1 MNSPIAEP
9 EPAQPPKAGG
19 RRFTYASGAKPLPGY
34 TIKRGVGHGGFGEVY
49 YAVSDAGK
57 ETALK
62 LIRRNLDVEIRGVTQ
77 CLNLKHPNLLTL
89 YDIREDEHGD
99 SWVVMEYV
107 SGESLEEVIAR
118 NPNGMPVE
126 EALRWFHGIA
136 AGCAYLHDH
145 GIVHR
150 DLKPGNIFLDEGI
163 VKIGDYGL
171 AKFIS
176 CSRRSGQTESV
187 GTVHYMAPE
196 IANGRY
202 GKEVDLYALGIILYE
217 MLTGHVPFDGESVG
231 EVLMK
236 HLTAEPSLDRVA
248 EPYRTAISRALT
260 KDPQR
265 RIHSAA
271 EMAAALPGATN
282 GFGAPRPLPAARLV
296 DDDFNQLK
304 PVVPPSLPPRAA
316 EYARPP
322 GGPPPLPGRHGD
334 ASPFREP
341 IARALHDGWRNL
353 RGWWASHE
361 LRGAPRVLVAVA
373 AVMGLL
379 FTIHIWV
386 PLLLVL
392 SVVYGI
398 YWVVREV
405 ALGPGASRALETIN
419 SRMDAHGWNG
429 PRSAPPPDPIAAWQ
443 PPPSSAPPPFP
454 RATVETAAY
463 GAGNGDTALAESP
476 ATSRRERLMRR
487 RQKADAITD
496 KSFRQRLT
504 ELTGAM
510 LLSPLVVMTIGLIA
524 ILIGRGS
531 LSGPTYVWLTFVAT
545 LGAWTILV
553 PAKCWEGRD
562 GEPIL
567 RRFTLMVLGLGLG
580 LIAWGLQQWFFV
592 DPQRMMF
599 GRPMRVATGDLA
611 GGFTEAAAYAVYFGF
626 LFLVPAWWQQA
637 DASRPGRINVFA
649 TAWVAAWAY
658 ILSQFWPFPQ
668 PLGAMV
674 AATISIALQMASQRN
689 QKQVRSEAA

>member
-1 MNSPIAEP
+1 MNSPVAEH
-9 EPAQPPKAGG
+9 EPAQPQKVAG
-19 RRFTYASGAKPLPGY
+19 RRFTYASGTRPLAGY

-107 SGESLEEVIAR
+107 AGESLEEVIAR
-118 NPNGMPVE
+118 HPNGMPLDEV
-126 EALRWFHGIA
+126 LRWFHGIV

-236 HLTAEPSLDRVA
+236 HLTAEPRLDRVA
-248 EPYRTAISRALT
+248 EPYRTVVARALT
-260 KDPQR
+260 KDPDR
-265 RIHSAA
+265 RVHSASDMTA
-271 EMAAALPGATN
+271 DLPPATG
-282 GFGAPRPLPAARLV
+282 GFSAPRPRLV
-296 DDDFNQLK
+296 GATGIDDGFSQLK
-304 PVVPPSLPPRAA
+304 PVTPPALSPRSPDAS
-316 EYARPP
+316 RPP
-322 GGPPPLPGRHGD
+322 YGPPPLPGQRSAGD
-334 ASPFREP
+334 NQFQEP
-341 IARALHDGWRNL
+341 VARALYNGWLNL
-353 RGWWASHE
+353 RGWWSSHE
-361 LRGAPRVLVAVA
+361 LQGVPRVLVTVA
-373 AVMGLL
+373 AVIGLL
-379 FTIHIWV
+379 FTIHLWV
-386 PLLLVL
+386 PLLLFL

-398 YWVVREV
+398 YWVIREIGQ
-405 ALGPGASRALETIN
+405 GPGR
-419 SRMDAHGWNG
+419 RRD
-429 PRSAPPPDPIAAWQ
+429 IAAHPPHWNDRYARSPHGQ
-443 PPPSSAPPPFP
+443 AHEPPSLARAP
-454 RATVETAAY
+454 VETAVY
-463 GAGNGDTALAESP
+463 GASNGDPALDSAATGP

-487 RQKADAITD
+487 RQRAQSLGE
-496 KSFRQRLT
+496 KSLRQRLT

-510 LLSPLVVMTIGLIA
+510 LLAPVVVLAAGLLAVLVGRVPLP
-524 ILIGRGS
+524 GS
-531 LSGPTYVWLTFVAT
+531 TYLWLMFVGT
-545 LGAWTILV
+545 LGAWTVLV
-553 PAKCWEGRD
+553 PAKCWEGRN

-567 RRFTLMVLGLGLG
+567 RRFTLMILGLGLG
-580 LIAWGLQQWFFV
+580 AVAYGLKEWFFV
-592 DPQRMMF
+592 NPQFSSNRNLF
-599 GRPMRVATGDLA
+599 SQIAPSGNL
-611 GGFTEAAAYAVYFGF
+611 GGFDEVAAYAVYFGF
-626 LFLVPAWWQQA
+626 LLLVPAWWKQA
-637 DASRPGRINVFA
+637 DASRPGRVNVFA
-649 TAWVAAWAY
+649 VAWVSAWAF

-668 PLGAMV
+668 LAGVMI
-674 AATISIALQMASQRN
+674 AATISIAVQIASPRD
-689 QKQVRSEAA
+689 QKTRSLEAA

>member
-1 MNSPIAEP
+1 MNSPIAEH
-9 EPAQPPKAGG
+9 EPAPPPKAGG
-19 RRFTYASGAKPLPGY
+19 RRFTYVSGAKPLPGY

-107 SGESLEEVIAR
+107 SGESLEDVIAR
-118 NPNGMPVE
+118 NPDGMPLD

-236 HLTAEPSLDRVA
+236 HLTAEPRLDRVA

-260 KDPQR
+260 KDPDR
-265 RIHSAA
+265 RIHSAGELAA
-271 EMAAALPGATN
+271 ELPPAN
-282 GFGAPRPLPAARLV
+282 GGFTAPRPRPVAIGI
-296 DDDFNQLK
+296 DDGFDKLK
-304 PVVPPSLPPRAA
+304 PVIPPSLPPRGKSQERAL
-316 EYARPP
+316 
-322 GGPPPLPGRHGD
+322 GGPPPLPGQSSSD

-341 IARALHDGWRNL
+341 IAKTLHDGWRNL
-353 RGWWASHE
+353 HGWWSSNE
-361 LRGAPRVLVAVA
+361 LRGLPRVLVTA
-373 AVMGLL
+373 AAIIGLL

-386 PLLLVL
+386 PLVVVL
-392 SVVYGI
+392 SVIYGV
-398 YWVVREV
+398 YWVVREI
-405 ALGPGASRALETIN
+405 ALGPAASRALENVN

-429 PRSAPPPDPIAAWQ
+429 P
-443 PPPSSAPPPFP
+443 P
-454 RATVETAAY
+454 RAQTPDVPRAPVETAVYA
-463 GAGNGDTALAESP
+463 AAVNGDPAPAEPPAL
-476 ATSRRERLMRR
+476 SRRERLMRR
-487 RQKADAITD
+487 RRKAELIAD
-496 KSFRQRLT
+496 KSVRQRLT
-504 ELTGAM
+504 EVTGAM
-510 LLSPLVVMTIGLIA
+510 LLAPVVVMTMGLLATLMGGGGI
-524 ILIGRGS
+524 
-531 LSGPTYVWLTFVAT
+531 SGPTFTWLTFVGT
-545 LGAWTILV
+545 LGTWTVLI
-553 PAKCWEGRD
+553 PAKIWEGRS

-580 LIAWGLQQWFFV
+580 VLAFGLQEWFLI
-592 DPQRMMF
+592 DPQRMVF
-599 GRPMRVATGDLA
+599 GRPMRMPTGDLS
-611 GGFTEAAAYAVYFGF
+611 GGLTQMAAYAVYFGF
-626 LFLVPAWWQQA
+626 LLLVPAWWNQA
-637 DASRPGRINVFA
+637 DAARPGRINIFS
-649 TAWVAAWAY
+649 TAWVTAWAF

-668 PLGAMV
+668 PLGVMI
-674 AATISIALQMASQRN
+674 AATISIAVQMASPRN
-689 QKQVRSEAA
+689 QKTLSADVE